1 MRRLLIAL
9 YPEAWRRRYAAE
21 ISALL
26 EDRPPSLGAMFDLLR
41 GALLAHL
48 HPLSGLRPAER
59 ARNSVAG
66 VLGCFI
72 CFCFLGSAFAKTTE
86 DHPFQAAGR
95 THSLLG
101 VSHYAILLAAIG
113 AVAALLLAALP
124 LAGATLGEVRRT
136 RSRELLK
143 LIPGPPLAI
152 GLFAMSVGL
161 LALWLAHNRHDVG
174 VIGALLL
181 AICGLVAV
189 FAASICWLAP
199 RAIMRRIELQRR
211 ELALSLP
218 AITAVTL
225 CMLVITVATGV
236 YLVTILLDAPALA
249 SGGNGPWQ
257 LISTATSISIQLAGM
272 LVLSSVATLS
282 AVRGMRSVRAL

>member
-21 ISALL
+21 MSALL

-48 HPLSGLRPAER
+48 HPLSGRPADR

-95 THSLLG
+95 TYALLG
-101 VSHYAILLAAIG
+101 VSHYTFLLAAIG

-124 LAGATLGEVRRT
+124 LAGAALGEARRT

-143 LIPGPPLAI
+143 LITGPPLAI
-152 GLFAMSVGL
+152 GLFAASVGL
-161 LALWLAHNRHDVG
+161 LALWLAHNQHDVG

-181 AICGLVAV
+181 AICGLVAGI
-189 FAASICWLAP
+189 AASICWLSP

-211 ELALSLP
+211 ELALSVP
-218 AITAVTL
+218 AMTAVTL

-236 YLVTILLDAPALA
+236 YLVAILLDAPALA

-272 LVLSSVATLS
+272 LALSAIATLS